1 MTDSAR
7 ENTTGTVPSYTL
19 GDGTTIPAIGLGT
32 YGLRGSAGAASIA
45 GAIGLGYRLID
56 TAYSYDN
63 EDAVGEGIRQSG
75 INPAELL
82 VTSKVPNGHHGR
94 DRTLAAFDTT
104 MQRLGLDTLDLL
116 LIHWPEPQD
125 GLYVETWQAL
135 VELRQQGRVRSI
147 GVSNFDGE
155 QLDRI
160 IDASGMT
167 PSVNQVPVDLA
178 RPNRVAREANA
189 ARGVLTESYSPL
201 KFSEQLA
208 KHPLMTRIA
217 GSHGVTT
224 NQVVLRWHVQSG
236 NVPIP
241 RSRSLEHQRE
251 NFDVFGFELS
261 AQELGELDEISGTP
275 GGI

>member
-1 MTDSAR
+1 MTDDSAQ
-7 ENTTGTVPSYTL
+7 VPSHTL
-19 GDGTTIPAIGLGT
+19 GDGFTIPAIGLGT
-32 YGLRGSAGAASIA
+32 YGLLGSAGAQSIA

-56 TAYSYDN
+56 TAYSYEN

-75 INPAELL
+75 IDPAELV

-94 DRTLAAFDTT
+94 DRTLAAFDTS
-104 MQRLGLDTLDLL
+104 MQRLGLDRLDLL

-135 VELRQQGRVRSI
+135 VELQQQGRVRSI
-147 GVSNFDGE
+147 GVSNFSGE
-155 QLDRI
+155 QLDRV
-160 IDASGMT
+160 IDATGVT
-167 PSVNQVPVDLA
+167 PAVNQVPVDLA
-178 RPNRVAREANA
+178 RPNRIAREANA
-189 ARGVLTESYSPL
+189 ERGVLTESYSPL
-201 KFSEQLA
+201 KFSKDLE

-224 NQVVLRWHVQSG
+224 NRVILRWHIQSG
-236 NVPIP
+236 TVPIP

-261 AQELGELDEISGTP
+261 DEEMGQLDEISGTA
-275 GGI
+275 GGL